1 MSISIE
7 TVDLG
12 ELDAAG
18 WKSLTRRRAI
28 VDPAVRTKVRAI
40 VADVAARGDA
50 ALVEAGRE
58 FGGSPAD
65 GNLTR
70 VQADFAA
77 AVGRTDPAIL
87 RALRTAA
94 TAIEQ
99 VCNDQFPRRFTSE
112 PTPGVTVETAWSPL
126 RSVGAYVPGG
136 TAAYPSSVLMTAIPA
151 RVAGVE
157 RVVVASPAG
166 PEGSVDD
173 AVLAACQTAGV
184 DRLYVMGGAQAIAAL
199 AVGTESVDAV
209 DKIVGPGNAWVTAA
223 KLEVFGI
230 CGIDLPAGPSE
241 ALEIADDSA
250 DPRLVAADLLSQ
262 AEHGPDSIAVLVT
275 TSESVARRAL
285 GHVTSMLRHL
295 ERAETIRAALEKNG
309 LIAVATDLDQ
319 ACRFADDFGPEH
331 LGIHAADAEWVAAQ
345 VRSAGS
351 VFVGQ
356 YAPHSAGDYA
366 TGANHVLPT
375 GGLARTYGPLSVAD
389 FGSFR
394 QIQRISQPGLAVL
407 RETVSAIAQGE
418 GLTAHRL
425 AVDARFEEFE

>member
-7 TVDLG
+7 TVILG
-12 ELDAAG
+12 ELDLQG
-18 WKSLTRRRAI
+18 WRALTRRQAI
-28 VDPAVRTKVRAI
+28 VDPSIRAKARAI

-50 ALVEAGRE
+50 ALSEAGRD
-58 FGGSPAD
+58 FGGSAAD
-65 GNLTR
+65 GVLIRTK
-70 VQADFAA
+70 ADFAA
-77 AVGRTDPAIL
+77 AAGRADPAIL
-87 RALRTAA
+87 RALRTASA
-94 TAIEQ
+94 AIEI
-99 VCNDQFPRRFTSE
+99 VCMEQLPGDFVSE
-112 PTPGVTVETAWSPL
+112 PTPGVTVEMAWSPL

-136 TAAYPSSVLMTAIPA
+136 SAPYPSSVLMTTVPA
-151 RVAGVE
+151 RVAGVGS
-157 RVVVASPAG
+157 VVVASPAG
-166 PEGSVDD
+166 SNGSVND
-173 AVLAACQTAGV
+173 AVLAACHIAGV
-184 DRLYVMGGAQAIAAL
+184 DRLYTMGGVQAIAAL
-199 AVGTESVDAV
+199 AFGTETVDPV

-250 DPRLVAADLLSQ
+250 DPRLVAADLMSQ

-275 TSESVARRAL
+275 TSEAFAHEVCNQVTALLRR
-285 GHVTSMLRHL
+285 L
-295 ERAETIRAALEKNG
+295 ERADTIRTALEKHG
-309 LIAVATDLDQ
+309 LIAVAGDLDQ
-319 ACRFADDFGPEH
+319 ACRFADDFAPEH

-356 YAPHSAGDYA
+356 YAPHSSGDYA

-375 GGLARTYGPLSVAD
+375 GGLARAYGPLSVAD

-394 QIQRISQPGLAVL
+394 QIQRISQPGLEAL
-407 RETVSAIAQGE
+407 RDTVSAIARGE

-425 AVDARFEEFE
+425 AVDARFEEFT